1 MLWANAIWRSY
12 LNYTDDRGYIIPAFN
27 TQQVNYVECARTL
40 AKSLRYQHPHVK
52 ICLLTSE
59 NIDDPLFDYV
69 QVVEDLG
76 GYKNDWQVYANSPF
90 HETVKL
96 EADMILTGPFE
107 HWWTMFRHYDVYVS
121 TGCKNFQ
128 DEDSHSKRYRKIFD
142 TNQLPDVYNAITY
155 WRVSSLAQKFFT
167 TIKNLMNNWSS
178 VQNSLVYGKC
188 EPLNTDL
195 AYAIAIAFMGEE
207 LFTSPD
213 GPKITHMKP
222 AINGLTAEDWSKQ
235 LVWEIISGQ
244 VRLNGFSQN
253 GFLHYHKKELARDL
267 GQYYD

>member
-207 LFTSPD
+207 FFTSPG